1 MKDVTGALAR
11 LGIPHLT
18 STQMTQEVACR
29 IRCARLWCQRH
40 WHVLTNSNLTSQGK
54 FQLYVLLVRP
64 ILVYGCEIW
73 PYGGCALKKLLQFEA
88 AILTEIYKSKYH
100 SKDPKRLKVKKVTV
114 YSRYKYS
121 DIATYIE
128 NERLRWNELLPYEET
143 ALRGPN
149 SNKKKVRFKEP
160 IETHEKAI
168 SGFLELDNY
177 PFYISKL
184 RSSSTKIK
192 TTLRINEIEN
202 HPG

>member
-1 MKDVTGALAR
+1 MKNEAGALAR
-11 LGIPHLT
+11 LGIPGLT
-18 STQMTQEVACR
+18 ATQMTQEVACR

-40 WHVLTNSNLTSQGK
+40 WHVLTDSNLKSSGK
-54 FQLYVLLVRP
+54 FQLYALLVRP
-64 ILVYGCEIW
+64 ILAYGCEVW
-73 PYGGCALKKLLQFEA
+73 PYGGCALKRLSQFEA
-88 AILTEIYKSKYH
+88 AILTEIFKSKYH

-121 DIATYIE
+121 DIATHIE

-149 SNKKKVRFKEP
+149 PNKKKVRFKEP
-160 IETHEKAI
+160 IETHERTR
-168 SGFLELDNY
+168 SNFLTPDHQ

-184 RSSSTKIK
+184 RSQTKIK
-192 TTLRINEIEN
+192 TSLQINDIEN

>member
-1 MKDVTGALAR
+1 MNNEARALAR
-11 LGIPHLT
+11 LGIPRIND
-18 STQMTQEVACR
+18 SQMTQEVACR

-40 WHVLTNSNLTSQGK
+40 WHVLTDSNLNSLGK

-64 ILVYGCEIW
+64 ILAYGCEVW
-73 PYGGCALKKLLQFEA
+73 PYGGYALKRLLQFEA
-88 AILTEIYKSKYH
+88 AILTEIYKSKYQ
-100 SKDPKRLKVKKVTV
+100 SKDPKRLKVNKIMV

-149 SNKKKVRFKEP
+149 PNKRKVRFKEP
-160 IETHEKAI
+160 TETHKKGK
-168 SGFLELDNY
+168 SSFLKPDSH
-177 PFYISKL
+177 PFYISKMKS
-184 RSSSTKIK
+184 RTKIK
-192 TTLRINEIEN
+192 TSLRIHDIEN